1 MSWKIEIKPTPEKY
15 YRKLDKKI
23 RARIKE
29 ALLKFL
35 EESDNPLF
43 SESVLC

>member
-1 MSWKIEIKPTPEKY
+1 MSWKIKPTAEKY
-15 YRKLDKKI
+15 YRKLDKKKT

-29 ALLKFL
+29 ALLKL